1 MITVKELTK
10 RYGAHTA
17 VDALS
22 FTVDKGQIYGLLGPN
37 GAGKSTTIPPRTAL
51 PRSTAAIFSTA
62 LQRPAPRSVIC
73 PSSRRCIRI

>member
-22 FTVDKGQIYGLLGPN
+22 FTVDR
-37 GAGKSTTIPPRTAL
+37 AKSTACLGRTAQAN
-51 PRSTAAIFSTA
+51 PR
-62 LQRPAPRSVIC
+62 R
-73 PSSRRCIRI
+73 

>member
-22 FTVDKGQIYGLLGPN
+22 FTVDKGQIYGL
-37 GAGKSTTIPPRTAL
+37 
-51 PRSTAAIFSTA
+51 
-62 LQRPAPRSVIC
+62 PAPFG
-73 PSSRRCIRI
+73 PSRP

>member
-22 FTVDKGQIYGLLGPN
+22 FTVDKGQIYVLLGPN
-37 GAGKSTTIPPRTAL
+37 GAGKSTTMNIITG
-51 PRSTAAIFSTA
+51 
-62 LQRPAPRSVIC
+62 
-73 PSSRRCIRI
+73 